1 MVKND
6 VQVVQGTLDTLEK
19 RVTDIQERIDEIDNL
34 DVTAIPAGERR
45 DAEAGKVWVNHMH
58 DDMARYTC
66 DEVGTDNP
74 CLADGFCMPEPLCPY
89 VDGKITK

>member
-19 RVTDIQERIDEIDNL
+19 RVSDIQERIDEIDAF
-34 DVTAIPAGERR
+34 DVTTLPATERR
-45 DAEAGKVWVNHMH
+45 DAEAGKVWVNHMQ
-58 DDMARYTC
+58 DSMARYTC
-66 DEVGTDNP
+66 DEVDNNNP

-89 VDGKITK
+89 VDGQVTK